1 MAKKKK
7 KVVFSIELPENT
19 QRAVVALWELT
30 RRAREYA
37 QERDIEELTTFTLAE
52 VSKMIGLLS
61 ELEKPEESDPLLP
74 PDPRSLVESEAWLR
88 NAERAGIIERWEDVR
103 GYPEFFF
110 DDCVEIIDYE
120 G

>member
-7 KVVFSIELPENT
+7 VIFSIELPENT

-30 RRAREYA
+30 RGARKYA
-37 QERDIEELTTFTLAE
+37 QERDLEELTTFTLAE
-52 VSKMIGLLS
+52 VSKMIGLLFES
-61 ELEKPEESDPLLP
+61 GAPEESC
-74 PDPRSLVESEAWLR
+74 PRSLVESEAWLR
-88 NAERAGIIERWEDVR
+88 NAERAGIIEMWEDVR

>member
-1 MAKKKK
+1 MAKKK

-61 ELEKPEESDPLLP
+61 ESELGKPEES
-74 PDPRSLVESEAWLR
+74 DPRSLVESEAWLR